1 MSDEERTE
9 IVMGGAP
16 EPQGDPRDRLLMQ
29 AMKTGDVS
37 TLERMID
44 LRNRDDDRNA
54 KLAFD
59 RHFSEMQAEFTA
71 VERDKTARD
80 GTKDLYAYAPIE
92 TLQKALGPIIHRHQ
106 FSYRWREETIEG
118 GKRCTLIVAGWGH
131 SEETTFDIPRLQGTA
146 IMNPIQI
153 AGAMSTYGRRYTF
166 IAGFG
171 VIISDEDDD
180 AVGATATDA
189 LRLVD
194 EVAKIRA
201 AESIDDLKAVF
212 HEVWG
217 HLAGDDEAGRSILST
232 EKDKRKVD
240 LLAERDASTI

>member
-1 MSDEERTE
+1 MT
-9 IVMGGAP
+9 
-16 EPQGDPRDRLLMQ
+16 
-29 AMKTGDVS
+29 
-37 TLERMID
+37 
-44 LRNRDDDRNA
+44 
-54 KLAFD
+54 
-59 RHFSEMQAEFTA
+59 HFSEMQAEFTSA
-71 VERDKTARD
+71 PRDKEGYD
-80 GTKDLYAYAPIE
+80 YAYAPIE
-92 TLQKALGPIIHRHQ
+92 TLQKQYNPIISRHG
-106 FSYRWREETIEG
+106 FAYRWREETIET
-118 GKRCTLIVAGWGH
+118 GKRSTLMISGWGH
-131 SEETTFDIPRLQGTA
+131 TEENSFDIPPLEGTNRMNA
-146 IMNPIQI
+146 IQV

-180 AVGATATDA
+180 AVSATATDA

-201 AESIDDLKAVF
+201 AESIDDLKSVF

-232 EKDKRKVD
+232 EKDLRKVD